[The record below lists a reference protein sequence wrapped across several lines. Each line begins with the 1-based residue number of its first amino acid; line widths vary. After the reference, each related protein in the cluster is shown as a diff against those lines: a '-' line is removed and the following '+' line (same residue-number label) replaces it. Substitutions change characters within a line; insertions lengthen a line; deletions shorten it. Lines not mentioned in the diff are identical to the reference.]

1 MNLMH
6 KSPCSVKKELTLRV
20 KPKKKLGSSRLT
32 FVEIFKEE
40 NLAKKPLSRYTLR
53 ALKSRHLEVLVTL
66 LMLKIEEEQEKYRKL
81 MRLAE
86 ELCIERKINFAS
98 DGENGEDQ
106 EDVEMVNGNESESVS
121 VFKRQSCGLEGI
133 DSEEILQL
141 KALCHVKDQLSL

>member
-1 MNLMH
+1 L
-6 KSPCSVKKELTLRV
+6 LL
-20 KPKKKLGSSRLT
+20 L
-32 FVEIFKEE
+32 EIFSEE

-86 ELCIERKINFAS
+86 ELCIENFSFLSEDDEKDIKI
-98 DGENGEDQ
+98 DETGQ
-106 EDVEMVNGNESESVS
+106 I
-121 VFKRQSCGLEGI
+121 FKRQTSGLEGI

-141 KALCHVKDQLSL
+141 KALCHVNLKRKQIFNVFLF